1 MSYANGTTHYNLPQ
15 TVSTDKRDW
24 TDTNQAFADV
34 DAALHTASETAS
46 TAASNIST
54 LDGQINTPSTG
65 LAAQLAAA
73 QEDITSLD
81 GRMDTAE
88 GTITQHTTDI
98 SDVRGDCE
106 DMVCAYNEPT
116 ATSAH
121 AYSTGDFFIY
131 NDILYKATDDIAI
144 GDTIVPN
151 TNCSATNVTTEVDAI
166 NTALSGKASASNF
179 EDLSSGFHLR
189 NAIFG
194 EHQTVHC
201 QRVGDYIIASFNGY
215 TDVDELTADE
225 FVIAAF
231 PNDLEL
237 EIGSAIG
244 FINADGGTPHTCT
257 LTVSNENHNI
267 RCNNP
272 TAGRYFNFDT
282 VFKIIS

>member
-54 LDGQINTPSTG
+54 LEGQINTPSTG
-65 LAAQLAAA
+65 LADQLAAA

-98 SDVRGDCE
+98 SDVRRDCE

-166 NTALSGKASASNF
+166 NTALSSVDNFMGNIKGIMFSTTGIAFTSSQQENSVLVDIPTAPTGATSCFALVTAKHENPYLDIKANLAANTDFSAMKCRINCYL
-179 EDLSSGFHLR
+179 D
-189 NAIFG
+189 
-194 EHQTVHC
+194 
-201 QRVGDYIIASFNGY
+201 
-215 TDVDELTADE
+215 DVA
-225 FVIAAF
+225 
-231 PNDLEL
+231 
-237 EIGSAIG
+237 G
-244 FINADGGTPHTCT
+244 ADG
-257 LTVSNENHNI
+257 NI
-267 RCNNP
+267 GINVLFV
-272 TAGRYFNFDT
+272 YL
-282 VFKIIS
+282 

>member
-34 DAALHTASETAS
+34 DAALYTASETAS

-98 SDVRGDCE
+98 SDVRGDLE
-106 DMVCAYNEPT
+106 DAIVAFNEPT
-116 ATSAH
+116 ATSTH
-121 AYSTGDFFIY
+121 AYGTGENDNHWFFY
-131 NDILYKATDDIAI
+131 NDILYKATDAIAI

-151 TNCSATNVTTEVDAI
+151 TNCKATNVMTEVDEI
-166 NTALSGKASASNF
+166 NTALSGGEKTGHTYFYLTYSANVVTLISKGTAPSLVSGQWTDIGQVDPSMKPAYLIRGVCSLGSNYEVGRIRIKADDGVVSIYNPTAS
-179 EDLSSGFHLR
+179 DLSSCDFCLSYAKG
-189 NAIFG
+189 N
-194 EHQTVHC
+194 
-201 QRVGDYIIASFNGY
+201 
-215 TDVDELTADE
+215 
-225 FVIAAF
+225 
-231 PNDLEL
+231 
-237 EIGSAIG
+237 
-244 FINADGGTPHTCT
+244 
-257 LTVSNENHNI
+257 
-267 RCNNP
+267 
-272 TAGRYFNFDT
+272 
-282 VFKIIS
+282 